1 MVPLLVQA
9 ALKDVEKVVTGSTTF
24 RVCRLFTLDRHIIL
38 SVSGP
43 HPRACDARAG
53 SVLNPMFPMHVIG

>member
-1 MVPLLVQA
+1 MQA
-9 ALKDVEKVVTGSTTF
+9 ALKDVEKVVAGSTTF

-43 HPRACDARAG
+43 VQQAFI
-53 SVLNPMFPMHVIG
+53 LHVPTVVGVVD